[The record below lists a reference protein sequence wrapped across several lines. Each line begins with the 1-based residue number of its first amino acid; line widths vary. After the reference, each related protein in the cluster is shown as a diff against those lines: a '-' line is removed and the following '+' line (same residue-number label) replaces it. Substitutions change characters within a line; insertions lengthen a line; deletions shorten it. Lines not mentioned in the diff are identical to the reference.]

1 MIRKHVFKR
10 PMLLAGLAHEN
21 AICLLHNLR
30 LDDSRPVPEVHHAGL
45 TPNHGFL
52 CFSIAA
58 RTERKSSSRNASR
71 HWNSL
76 PTFEKLTGCPRRP
89 RKFTLRQDRI
99 DVSSKGPCGTR

>member
-21 AICLLHNLR
+21 ATCLLHDLR
-30 LDDSRPVPEVHHAGL
+30 LDDSRPVREVRQTGL
-45 TPNHGFL
+45 TLNHGFL

-76 PTFEKLTGCPRRP
+76 PASQKRAGRPRRL
-89 RKFTLRQDRI
+89 RKFTVGQDRI
-99 DVSSKGPCGTR
+99 DVSSK